1 MERQGETTRGVPSW
15 TAREKPRGSTT
26 MDGQGKTTREYHH
39 DGGPGKN
46 HEGSTAMEGQGETTR
61 GGQISRKE

>member
-1 MERQGETTRGVPSW
+1 
-15 TAREKPRGSTT
+15 

-46 HEGSTAMEGQGETTR
+46 HEGSTTMEDQGETTR